1 MVEPQFLET
10 VDATGFLLCPSADCE
25 LVYFHPDGVRLTKAD
40 VRVRVG
46 LKETVDPVP
55 ICYCFGFTE
64 AMARDEIAATG
75 KCTIPER
82 VSAEMKR
89 ELCACEVRNPQ
100 GSCCFARVTSV
111 VKRLLAARPKT
122 IPPVPATK

>member
-1 MVEPQFLET
+1 MSDCCSNGPSAEVADSKVSCPQCGGVGKPVSTLTLKHMVEPQFLET

-46 LKETVDPVP
+46 LKETEHPVP

-64 AMARDEIAATG
+64 ATA
-75 KCTIPER
+75 
-82 VSAEMKR
+82 
-89 ELCACEVRNPQ
+89 
-100 GSCCFARVTSV
+100 
-111 VKRLLAARPKT
+111 
-122 IPPVPATK
+122 